1 MDITDWRKKID
12 VLDGRLVEL
21 LNERAVC
28 ALEIGR
34 LKRSTNLPVYEPDRE
49 KIVFENVCKAN
60 HGPLPDK
67 ELQRVYERILDVMR
81 NVQKIE
87 TAARGGMKS
96 DMEVNN

>member
-12 VLDGRLVEL
+12 ALDGRLVEL

-34 LKRSTNLPVYEPDRE
+34 LKHNTNLPVYEPDRE

-60 HGPLPDK
+60 QGPLPDK

-81 NVQKIE
+81 NIQKIE
-87 TAARGGMKS
+87 TAAAGGMKS

>member
-28 ALEIGR
+28 AVEIGK
-34 LKRSTNLPVYEPDRE
+34 LKRSSALPVYEPDRE
-49 KIVFENVCKAN
+49 KVIFENVCKVN

-81 NVQKIE
+81 NIQKIE
-87 TAARGGMKS
+87 TAAAGGVKS
-96 DMEVNN
+96 DTEVKN

>member
-12 VLDGRLVEL
+12 VLDSRLVEL
-21 LNERAVC
+21 LNERAAC
-28 ALEIGR
+28 AVEIGR

-49 KIVFENVCKAN
+49 KIVFENVCKGN

-81 NVQKIE
+81 NIQKIE
-87 TAARGGMKS
+87 TAAGGGMKS